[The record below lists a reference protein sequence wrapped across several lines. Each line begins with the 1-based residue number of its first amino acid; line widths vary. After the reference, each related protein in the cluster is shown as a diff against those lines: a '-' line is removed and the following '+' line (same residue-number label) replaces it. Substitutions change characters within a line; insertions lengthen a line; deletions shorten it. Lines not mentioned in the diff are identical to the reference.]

1 MKVLW
6 DTHAVI
12 WYITGNNKLPESLRK
27 QIASPL
33 YTNYVS
39 VATYWEISIKSSLG
53 RLKFE
58 YPLEKIFEIISESGF
73 VTLEISLPHL
83 LKSTTLSFH
92 HKDPFDRLLIGQALE
107 ENMTI
112 VSKDRQF
119 KQYNGLDILWA

>member
-12 WYITGNNKLPESLRK
+12 WYIIGNDKLPESLRE
-27 QIASPL
+27 QIESPL

-39 VATYWEISIKSSLG
+39 VATYWEISIKSSLS

-58 YPLEKIFEIISESGF
+58 YPLEQIFEIISESGF
-73 VTLEISLPHL
+73 LTLEISLSHL
-83 LKSTTLSFH
+83 LRSTTLAFY

-119 KQYNGLDILWA
+119 TQYEGLNILWG